1 EHVGALEP
9 KGKEGILG
17 SPLDP
22 RPHPAPAL
30 AAVGPQA
37 GHVAERRIPVRG
49 YQGLRRGQGQVVG
62 QTGVHRLIEADRGN
76 TKAKEAGVT
85 LGELDAQVVE
95 PEEVR
100 AQDLTELRMHET
112 RRRPTTGENRRDAG

>member
-1 EHVGALEP
+1 
-9 KGKEGILG
+9 
-17 SPLDP
+17 
-22 RPHPAPAL
+22 
-30 AAVGPQA
+30 
-37 GHVAERRIPVRG
+37 
-49 YQGLRRGQGQVVG
+49 QGQVVG
-62 QTGVHRLIEADRGN
+62 QTGVHRLIEADRGD

-112 RRRPTTGENRRDAG
+112 RRRPTNGENRLDAVVVQTFEQYACSHHARRSEQEDLHRHPTLQRCGAADAEYAFHGMQLQRRIAANLT